1 MRRAPIF
8 IVGLPRSGTTLL
20 QGLLSSSPEAYSLPE
35 THFFS
40 VILPEL
46 AKRPDDLLAPSD
58 VESLLD
64 LVRRLMEL
72 ELPHARL
79 EAKAEAQEL
88 TGKDVF
94 ECILEHY
101 RPPEGG
107 AGLRVIEKTPGHVE
121 YLDQIAEHYP
131 AARFVHVVRD
141 PRNAISSV
149 LQAPFNATRW
159 LTWHAIRWSM
169 TLRLVEA
176 FAAREGDKIAS
187 VRYEDLVTDTV
198 GVLRRVCEFVGLVY
212 DVRMLEGYAD
222 QIERNVLERELTWKE
237 DAGGPIRYEPL
248 AWKKRL
254 TAGEA
259 WLIEQYSRRGREK
272 YGYAPAARPGVLGAL
287 GALWGDWRLLRRDRE
302 AQRNCMWLAMHSM
315 ALGDQ
320 AAARRLALFCVSV
333 EPSKIRRRPV
343 RRMILGA

>member
-1 MRRAPIF
+1 MRRAPVF

-46 AKRPDDLLAPSD
+46 AKRPDELLAPSD
-58 VESLLD
+58 VVSLLE
-64 LVRRLMEL
+64 LVRKMMEL
-72 ELPHARL
+72 GLPRARL

-101 RPPEGG
+101 RPPGGG

-121 YLDQIAEHYP
+121 YLEQIAGQYP
-131 AARFVHVVRD
+131 AAAFVHVVRD

-159 LTWHAIRWSM
+159 LTWHAVRWSM

-176 FAAREGDKIAS
+176 FAARKGERIVS
-187 VRYEDLVTDTV
+187 VRYEDLVMNTAD
-198 GVLRRVCEFVGLVY
+198 VLQKVCEFVGLAY
-212 DVRMLEGYAD
+212 DERMLDRYAD
-222 QIERNVLERELTWKE
+222 QVERNVLERELAWKE

-248 AWKKRL
+248 AWKNRL

-259 WLIEQYSRRGREK
+259 WLIEQHSRRGMEK
-272 YGYAPAARPGVLGAL
+272 YGYAPVARPGVSAAL
-287 GALWGDWRLLRRDRE
+287 GALWDDWRLLRRDRE
-302 AQRNCMWLAMHSM
+302 AQRNCMWLAKHCM

-320 AAARRLALFCVSV
+320 AAARKLALFYVSV
-333 EPSKIRRRPV
+333 EPNKIRRRPV